1 VDLAKDCLDVA
12 LFTDRREVPAFWR
25 DEAGLVLDE
34 ILPVRRGHDQY
45 RFDLNGSVLKVNV
58 IERGLPDTGA
68 STITEVVVADAERAG
83 TTSTD
88 PDGTS
93 IRFVTPVAPVDLDV
107 VDVDGDDDDGVG
119 QIGIRV
125 AVADLAR
132 ATAYYW
138 STLGWQRA
146 GTAGARCGRTMLW
159 FEERPDAVPT
169 PALPVRGWGYITVQ
183 IRDCDAEHAAV
194 LARGGVEGAPPITL
208 GEVARFA
215 MVRDP
220 DGNWLELSQRA
231 SLTGPLPGVTR
242 RPPAP

>member
-12 LFTDRREVPAFWR
+12 LFTDRPDVPEFWR
-25 DEAGLVLDE
+25 DEVGLTLDE

-58 IERGLPDTGA
+58 VERGLPDTGA
-68 STITEVVVADAERAG
+68 STITEVVVADAARAG
-83 TTSTD
+83 TMRTD

-93 IRFVTPVAPVDLDV
+93 IRFVAVGGDRIDDVA
-107 VDVDGDDDDGVG
+107 
-119 QIGIRV
+119 QIGIRY
-125 AVADLAR
+125 AVADLGR
-132 ATAYYW
+132 TTAYYW
-138 STLGWQRA
+138 STLGWEPI
-146 GTAGARCGRTMLW
+146 GDAGARCGRTVLW
-159 FEERPDAVPT
+159 FEEQPAVVPT

-183 IRDCDAEHAAV
+183 IRDCDAAHGAV
-194 LARGGVEGAPPITL
+194 LAGGGVEGAPPITL

-242 RPPAP
+242 RRQDPPPS

>member
-1 VDLAKDCLDVA
+1 MDLAKDCLDVA
-12 LFTDRREVPAFWR
+12 LFTDRREVPTFWR

-58 IERGLPDTGA
+58 IERGLPGTGA
-68 STITEVVVADAERAG
+68 STITAVVVADAERAG

-93 IRFVTPVAPVDLDV
+93 IRFVAP
-107 VDVDGDDDDGVG
+107 DGADGVG
-119 QIGIRV
+119 QIGIRY
-125 AVADLAR
+125 AVADLSL
-132 ATAYYW
+132 ATEYYW
-138 STLGWQRA
+138 STLGWDPA

-159 FEERPDAVPT
+159 FEERPDVVPT

-183 IRDCDAEHAAV
+183 IRDCDAEHARV
-194 LARGGVEGAPPITL
+194 LARGGVDGAPPITL

-242 RPPAP
+242 TPPISPRS